1 MDKKIQNTFSK
12 AQQQIEKLQTAFRKG
27 GGLER
32 ALMSEGADIA
42 AIARASRALKT
53 ALTEMAKITKSSVT
67 LTEGVL
73 DGDDEDGFMAR
84 SQLYFLA
91 RDAISL
97 HGMIGDRDNL
107 EPWVQSKI
115 TAASEGIDAV
125 RRYTEY
131 QQVNAAGPAPV
142 AQPDMEESASPIG
155 SAPLEQAAQLVIV
168 GDWTALKDLLMSMD
182 PASRE
187 DIIRTVADQEPEGF
201 GAMFQDLESL
211 SSCVS
216 EASITEFAPLLGTI
230 VARLGAGTIAR
241 AATSAASSAVFG
253 GTNSTDDS
261 KPANWDKL
269 LNATPDTEDDAPDV
283 DEVAKNMVG
292 NMRKMAERK
301 LTKGEVKKRDEYAD
315 KLPDAEFKKR
325 YGKDADSV
333 KYGTATNMA
342 KKGK

>member
-1 MDKKIQNTFSK
+1 MDKKIENTFSK
-12 AQQQIEKLQTAFRKG
+12 AQEQIAKLQSAFRQG

-32 ALMSEGADIA
+32 ALMKEGADIA
-42 AIARASRALKT
+42 AIARASRALST
-53 ALTEMAKITKSSVT
+53 ALAEMAKVTGKTT

-84 SQLYFLA
+84 SQLYFMA

-107 EPWVQSKI
+107 EPWVQAKI
-115 TAASEGIDAV
+115 TAAAEGIDAV

-131 QQVNAAGPAPV
+131 KQAKSEMSAPV
-142 AQPDMEESASPIG
+142 AAPEMAEDASPIG

-168 GDWTALKDLLMSMD
+168 GDWAALKDLLMSMD

-201 GAMFQDLESL
+201 GTMFPDQESL

-216 EASITEFAPLLGTI
+216 EARITEFAPLLGTV
-230 VARLGAGTIAR
+230 VARLGAGTIACT
-241 AATSAASSAVFG
+241 AAGAAASALAGDG
-253 GTNSTDDS
+253 GNTQDE
-261 KPANWDKL
+261 KPTNWDKM
-269 LNATPDTEDDAPDV
+269 LNATPDAEDAATDV

-292 NMRKMAERK
+292 NIRKMAERK

>member
-1 MDKKIQNTFSK
+1 MDKKIENTFSK
-12 AQQQIEKLQTAFRKG
+12 AQQQIEKLQSAFRKG

-32 ALMSEGADIA
+32 ALMREGADIA
-42 AIARASRALKT
+42 AIARASRALNT
-53 ALTEMAKITKSSVT
+53 ALVEMSKVTKTTSV

-84 SQLYFLA
+84 SQLYFMA
-91 RDAISL
+91 RDAIQL

-107 EPWVQSKI
+107 EPWVQAKI
-115 TAASEGIDAV
+115 TAAAEGLDAV

-131 QQVNAAGPAPV
+131 KHASGAEQSAPPASPE
-142 AQPDMEESASPIG
+142 MEESASPVG

-168 GDWTALKDLLMSMD
+168 GDWTALKDLLMTMD

-201 GAMFQDLESL
+201 GTMFPDQESL

-216 EASITEFAPLLGTI
+216 EARITEFAPLLGTVI
-230 VARLGAGTIAR
+230 ARLGAGTIAR
-241 AATSAASSAVFG
+241 TAAAAAVPAIG
-253 GTNSTDDS
+253 SDDS
-261 KPANWDKL
+261 EESDPVNWDKA
-269 LNATPDTEDDAPDV
+269 LNATPDAEEEYTDV
-283 DEVAKNMVG
+283 DEVAKSMVG
-292 NMRKMAERK
+292 SIRKMAERK
-301 LTKGEVKKRDEYAD
+301 LTKGEITKRDDYAE

-325 YGKDADSV
+325 YGKDAENV

-342 KKGK
+342 KKEK

>member
-1 MDKKIQNTFSK
+1 MDKKIENTFSK
-12 AQQQIEKLQTAFRKG
+12 AQEQIAKLQSAFRQG

-32 ALMSEGADIA
+32 ALMKEGADIA
-42 AIARASRALKT
+42 AIARASRALST
-53 ALTEMAKITKSSVT
+53 ALAEMAKVTGKTT

-84 SQLYFLA
+84 SQLYFMA

-107 EPWVQSKI
+107 EPWVQAKI
-115 TAASEGIDAV
+115 TAAAEGIDAV

-131 QQVNAAGPAPV
+131 KQVKAAEPAPV
-142 AQPDMEESASPIG
+142 AAPEMAEDASPIG

-168 GDWTALKDLLMSMD
+168 GDWAALKDLLMSMD

-201 GAMFQDLESL
+201 GTMFPDQESL

-216 EASITEFAPLLGTI
+216 EARITEFAPLLGTV

-241 AATSAASSAVFG
+241 TAAGAAASALAGDG
-253 GTNSTDDS
+253 GDTQDE
-261 KPANWDKL
+261 KPTNWDKM
-269 LNATPDTEDDAPDV
+269 LNATPDAEDAATDV

-292 NMRKMAERK
+292 NIRKMAERK